1 PAATIRA
8 SIAGSSCVH
17 LPGDART
24 PAPSLKQQDGCC
36 TGNPLLRRR
45 RRAAVEATELG
56 TAGRAPHPALGARG
70 GRLAPSRADRVARGD
85 GAGPARLL
93 RRRRLREERRQQR
106 VDAVEDRRHDAAD
119 VVEHAAQLLAR
130 LLAAGATPLAS
141 HVARE
146 LAGVRL
152 EMLREAA

>member
-1 PAATIRA
+1 
-8 SIAGSSCVH
+8 
-17 LPGDART
+17 
-24 PAPSLKQQDGCC
+24 
-36 TGNPLLRRR
+36 LRRR

-56 TAGRAPHPALGARG
+56 TARRAPHPALGARG
-70 GRLAPSRADRVARGD
+70 GRLAASRADRVARVD

-106 VDAVEDRRHDAAD
+106 VDAVEDRRHDAAA
-119 VVEHAAQLLAR
+119 VVEPAAQLLAR

-152 EMLREAA
+152 EMLREAARLARDATGEVLGRRADVLPAPVPVAVMVVVTGAAPV